1 MKKIILALSAGAI
14 ALSSSSAFAY
24 YGFQNRN
31 ASDDAIYA
39 QAAPVAKIATHH
51 MKVQHVRKQTPADK
65 RTSNAQNPK
74 L

>member
-1 MKKIILALSAGAI
+1 MKKIVLALAAGAV

-31 ASDDAIYA
+31 ASDVPVYA
-39 QAAPVAKIATHH
+39 QAAPAMVVTHR
-51 MKVQHVRKQTPADK
+51 MKVHHVGKQTPAMK

>member
-1 MKKIILALSAGAI
+1 MKKIVLALAAGAA

-31 ASDDAIYA
+31 ASDIAAYA
-39 QAAPVAKIATHH
+39 QAAP
-51 MKVQHVRKQTPADK
+51 MKVVTHRTKVHHVVKQAPDK
-65 RTSNAQNPK
+65 RTSNAHNPK